1 MCFISLNSFADTVA
15 QQNSER
21 ADGLDD
27 FSSLSAEKIVSEL
40 NDIIH
45 KLRIIW
51 TKIKDYSLEE
61 LKTLIKCETRVCV
74 IEVSLCNIKTI
85 ITLVNLMI
93 MPQNR

>member
-1 MCFISLNSFADTVA
+1 MFKTTYTSRYSRSSCFFAVFRIFVSGFMCFISLNSFADTVA

-45 KLRIIW
+45 KLCII
-51 TKIKDYSLEE
+51 
-61 LKTLIKCETRVCV
+61 
-74 IEVSLCNIKTI
+74 
-85 ITLVNLMI
+85 
-93 MPQNR
+93 